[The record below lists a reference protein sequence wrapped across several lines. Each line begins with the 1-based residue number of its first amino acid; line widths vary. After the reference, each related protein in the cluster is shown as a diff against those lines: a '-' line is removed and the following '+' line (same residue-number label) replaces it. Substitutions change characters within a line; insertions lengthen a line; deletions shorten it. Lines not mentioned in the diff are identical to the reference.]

1 MSARLLDRAQRALR
15 EGGTGRFVARARLV
29 LPRREDEGRVR
40 FALEDALR
48 TADFADCGRLIVVRA
63 LRLGRLG
70 PRAGPAQFA
79 AALEAAWRN
88 TAPRAV
94 PFTDSAAAQAPAVF
108 FRSIHHA
115 RLEWLARLAENRPL
129 DAWFWTRA
137 LPEVAFADGI
147 PQAAAAIV
155 VAAVK
160 SSPEEFAALLGALP
174 QAAIQRLAGL
184 LPAAHPRL
192 GETLALAVPPL
203 AKRAPQALAAL
214 VAAGPTHALRG
225 LLLAL
230 PEDLRSLEPSLPEL
244 AAGEAPAFLPSAP
257 GGGAAVSKAT
267 RTPRSDGS
275 AVHRAAQRLRTLDL
289 PLGDARIRLAAALF
303 LRHELAAAPALEEL
317 ERALELAARAAKPP
331 MVERPEE
338 HRLAAAQIAPRLFAD
353 PTLPSADAGA
363 PRHEGTRA
371 RDLQRVDAAAWPW
384 LHDNTPTQ
392 HGGLLMLLNALPVLR
407 FDEWLQ
413 REARLVRRSFGRA
426 LLAAVADRLCMPPD
440 DPQRALLELDGDES
454 AALSDPACAHALRE
468 WLRRLRRAMRLQAKI
483 GIASTVLRRAG
494 VSATPTH
501 VDIVMP
507 LEAADLRLRR
517 AGLDADPGWVPW
529 FGRIVT
535 FHFVA
540 QAGADG

>member
-1 MSARLLDRAQRALR
+1 VSARLLDRAQRALR
-15 EGGTGRFVARARLV
+15 EGATARFVSRARLT
-29 LPRREDEGRVR
+29 LGRREDEGRVR

-79 AALEAAWRN
+79 AALEAAWRD

-94 PFTDSAAAQAPAVF
+94 PFTDSTAAQAPAVF

-115 RLEWLARLAENRPL
+115 RREWLARLAQDRPL

-137 LPEVAFADGI
+137 LPEVAFADSI
-147 PQAAAAIV
+147 PQAAAALVI
-155 VAAVK
+155 AAVE
-160 SSPEEFAALLGALP
+160 SSPEEFAALLDALP
-174 QAAIQRLAGL
+174 QAALQRLAGL
-184 LPAAHPRL
+184 LPAAHARL
-192 GETLALAVPPL
+192 GETLALVVPPL

-214 VAAGPTHALRG
+214 VAVWPTPAVRR

-230 PEDLRSLEPSLPEL
+230 SEDPRSLEPLLPEL
-244 AAGEAPAFLPSAP
+244 ASAP
-257 GGGAAVSKAT
+257 QTVAAATRPAAGSASKAT
-267 RTPRSDGS
+267 RTSRSAAA
-275 AVHRAAQRLRTLDL
+275 AVHRAAKRLRALDL
-289 PLGDARIRLAAALF
+289 PRGDARIRLAAALS
-303 LRHELAAAPALEEL
+303 LRHELGAAPALEDL
-317 ERALELAARAAKPP
+317 AQALELAARAARPP
-331 MVERPEE
+331 MAEQPEE
-338 HRLAAAQIAPRLFAD
+338 HRLAAAQSSPRLLAD
-353 PTLPSADAGA
+353 PALPSSDAGA
-363 PRHEGTRA
+363 PRQEETRA
-371 RDLQRVDAAAWPW
+371 RDVQRVQTAAWPW
-384 LHDNTPTQ
+384 LQDNTPTQ

-413 REARLVRRSFGRA
+413 GEAQLVRRGFGRA
-426 LLAAVADRLCMPPD
+426 LLAAIADRLRMPPD

-454 AALSDPACAHALRE
+454 AALADPACARALRD

-517 AGLDADPGWVPW
+517 AGLDADPGWAPW
-529 FGRIVT
+529 FGRIVS
-535 FHFVA
+535 FHLV
-540 QAGADG
+540 AGARSDG